1 MDKEYFAAAQ
11 REIQEWE
18 SAGPGFLTPVT
29 DLVFLPAANVARVL
43 IPAGVQRAV
52 GKATY
57 KALLGLNSATQLL
70 SDKESIYREVDAAYC
85 KCGDEF
91 KAADSAARHYR
102 KWSIAYAAG
111 EGSATGAVGLLGLAA
126 DIPALLAIALRLIRK
141 IGTCYGYD
149 MSTES
154 ETEHALHVLRVG
166 SAPTLKAKMDLL
178 VALKGIQ
185 NTLVRLSL
193 GAIGESLARNEIG
206 RLSVLAGIRQFAER
220 IGVQLTTRKALGLV
234 PVVGALIGGS
244 FNALFMNDVGRAA
257 YMAYRRRRI
266 AELQGSDSTTRIQS

>member
-18 SAGPGFLTPVT
+18 SEGPGYLTPLT
-29 DLVFLPAANVARVL
+29 DLVFLPVANVAKVL

-57 KALLGLNSATQLL
+57 EVLLGLNSATQLFN
-70 SDKESIYREVDAAYC
+70 DEESICRKVDAAYC
-85 KCGDEF
+85 QCGDEF
-91 KAADSAARHYR
+91 KAADSAAQHYR
-102 KWSIAYAAG
+102 KWNMAYAAG
-111 EGSATGAVGLLGLAA
+111 EGGATGAVGLLGLAA
-126 DIPALLAIALRLIRK
+126 DIPALIAIALRLIRQ

-149 MSTES
+149 MNTDP
-154 ETEHALHVLRVG
+154 ETEHSLHVLRVG

-178 VALKGIQ
+178 VALKEIQ
-185 NTLVRLSL
+185 YTLVRLSL
-193 GAIGESLARNEIG
+193 GAIGESLARNELG
-206 RLSVLAGIRQFAER
+206 RLSVLAAIRQFAER
-220 IGVQLTTRKALGLV
+220 LGVQLTTRKALALV

-244 FNALFMNDVGRAA
+244 FNALFVNDVGRAA